1 MTVSSV
7 RRRTFALA
15 ITTVFLAALVASAP
29 AEARPKVSVSYSY
42 FSVSGGSALQLLRNL
57 EIHGPNVD
65 GTSAYA
71 ATSSKMDF
79 TGSLVQ
85 AKTCQLRNFGIIMK
99 YGIRLPRAKLAG
111 TSSSLKS
118 AWRAFDAFLRRHEIT
133 HTTIWTNCASQ
144 LEARIR
150 SLRIATCDALSSKID
165 SLISSSQ
172 AACNAK
178 HDSFDRAERA
188 RLAAQPLVKRAL
200 KAAGQ

>member
-1 MTVSSV
+1 MTVSAYLNK
-7 RRRTFALA
+7 TFVA
-15 ITTVFLAALVASAP
+15 TTVALCIAGASTMP

-42 FSVSGGSALQLLRNL
+42 FTVSGGSALQLLRNL

-71 ATSSKMDF
+71 ATSSRMGF
-79 TGSLVQ
+79 TGQFVQ
-85 AKTCQLRNFGIIMK
+85 GRVCQLRNFGINMK
-99 YGIRLPRAKLAG
+99 YGIRLPKAKLNG
-111 TSSSLKS
+111 TSSSLKA
-118 AWRAFDAFLRRHEIT
+118 AWRTFDAFLRKHEHT
-133 HTTIWTNCASQ
+133 HTVIWTQCATQ

-150 SLRIATCDALSSKID
+150 GLKGIASCDAMSDKVN

-178 HDSFDRAERA
+178 HDAFDRAERS